1 MKVIVSGEN
10 PLKVK
15 TGALVFFAHK
25 DFKMSK
31 EIAEVNKKLNGE
43 IAKAQKEKVF
53 EGDFKQIRIIS
64 TLGAL
69 PAEKIA
75 LVGVGRENEF
85 SQERLRRAIAAVS
98 KRLRDLGARDI
109 AIVADDMESTV
120 SATEGAMLGL
130 YELSKYKTMEKEK
143 MRIESITLLT
153 KNPKAAKNAVE
164 TTAEVCKSVN
174 YVRDMVNG
182 PAGEVNAEFIARE
195 AEKLGRD
202 NGFKAKVLGKHE
214 CEKMGM
220 NAFLGVNRGSH
231 NEPKF
236 IVLEYAGRGRK
247 VALVGKG
254 IIFDSGGLDLKS
266 ADGMQDMKNDKAGA
280 LTVLGIVATAARLK
294 LPVHLYGVMPCTEN
308 LPGGTAQK
316 PGDIVKAYNGKT
328 IEVVNTDAEGRLV
341 LSDALA
347 YAEKELKPEV
357 IIDLA
362 TLTGACVTALGY
374 FAAGM
379 VGSNQK
385 LMEELYIR
393 AVKLILP
400 DKKTTA
406 FYLQRKLWIDLPR
419 AKQILRMLVKNGVV
433 S

>member
-164 TTAEVCKSVN
+164 TAAEVCK
-174 YVRDMVNG
+174 R
-182 PAGEVNAEFIARE
+182 
-195 AEKLGRD
+195 
-202 NGFKAKVLGKHE
+202 
-214 CEKMGM
+214 
-220 NAFLGVNRGSH
+220 
-231 NEPKF
+231 
-236 IVLEYAGRGRK
+236 LEQSITK
-247 VALVGKG
+247 
-254 IIFDSGGLDLKS
+254 II
-266 ADGMQDMKNDKAGA
+266 
-280 LTVLGIVATAARLK
+280 
-294 LPVHLYGVMPCTEN
+294 
-308 LPGGTAQK
+308 
-316 PGDIVKAYNGKT
+316 
-328 IEVVNTDAEGRLV
+328 
-341 LSDALA
+341 
-347 YAEKELKPEV
+347 
-357 IIDLA
+357 
-362 TLTGACVTALGY
+362 
-374 FAAGM
+374 
-379 VGSNQK
+379 
-385 LMEELYIR
+385 
-393 AVKLILP
+393 
-400 DKKTTA
+400 
-406 FYLQRKLWIDLPR
+406 
-419 AKQILRMLVKNGVV
+419 
-433 S
+433 